1 MKQSKDIRAVFLDL
15 DGTLLRGADTISER
29 NLRALRRIQE
39 RGVIPVI
46 ATGRPAGETDF
57 AVRATGADRYLIVM
71 NGLAVYEDY
80 RTRTLLHEAH
90 LSDEAVELIIP
101 WLLEQ
106 HIFFEAY
113 IGERSVCQ
121 RSAAE
126 WIQTCGMSEEQIRF
140 FRTIIEPV
148 DDLMAYI
155 RSGHRVN
162 KIFFSTT
169 DTARIPELRETLH
182 RIPGVQTLASS
193 ECFVEVIPTG
203 TDKRGAVRMVR
214 EALGLTA
221 DQIMVIGDSEND
233 CGMFREA
240 GTCIAMG
247 NAFPMLR
254 EYATHI
260 APTNEEDGVAWA
272 LETLILGDQP
282 ADGRID
288 FLRQEEISEA
298 FRGNTRQY
306 FTGDLQ
312 LPQQLRFLY
321 DADVESG
328 ISSYP
333 EYRWEAPHYHTVTSE
348 YCYLLDGETKYID
361 LETQIEYHFKQGD
374 FYILRRGV
382 PYLQKCRSG
391 CRLLFFKVPGIND
404 KVTVELTEPMR
415 RWCEHWNAA
424 WDAEFD
430 GIQ

>member
-126 WIQTCGMSEEQIRF
+126 WIQTCGMSEDQIRF

-169 DTARIPELRETLH
+169 DTGGRRRITTRSPVSTAIFWTVKPSILTWRH
-182 RIPGVQTLASS
+182 KSS
-193 ECFVEVIPTG
+193 I
-203 TDKRGAVRMVR
+203 
-214 EALGLTA
+214 
-221 DQIMVIGDSEND
+221 
-233 CGMFREA
+233 
-240 GTCIAMG
+240 
-247 NAFPMLR
+247 
-254 EYATHI
+254 
-260 APTNEEDGVAWA
+260 
-272 LETLILGDQP
+272 ILNK
-282 ADGRID
+282 
-288 FLRQEEISEA
+288 EIS
-298 FRGNTRQY
+298 
-306 FTGDLQ
+306 
-312 LPQQLRFLY
+312 
-321 DADVESG
+321 
-328 ISSYP
+328 
-333 EYRWEAPHYHTVTSE
+333 TSCAE
-348 YCYLLDGETKYID
+348 ECLI
-361 LETQIEYHFKQGD
+361 
-374 FYILRRGV
+374 
-382 PYLQKCRSG
+382 CRSAGPAAG
-391 CRLLFFKVPGIND
+391 CFYLRYPAS
-404 KVTVELTEPMR
+404 TTR
-415 RWCEHWNAA
+415 
-424 WDAEFD
+424 
-430 GIQ
+430 